1 MEHTRWMGRMQ
12 QAEPFIYFD
21 GAHNADGIAHFV
33 KNAEDC
39 GRKASSSFSMMEE
52 KNHKEAVKVLCK
64 EVSWDSIVLTRIPD
78 SRGIDPLKLQDEFMA
93 NGRETVVI
101 EDCAQ
106 AYRYVKEYR
115 KDNQMVFCAGSCI

>member
-1 MEHTRWMGRMQ
+1 MKNVQ
-12 QAEPFIYFD
+12 KIAEEKP
-21 GAHNADGIAHFV
+21 V
-33 KNAEDC
+33 LL
-39 GRKASSSFSMMEE
+39 FSMMEE

-64 EVSWDSIVLTRIPD
+64 EVAWDSIVLTRIPD

-93 NGRETVVI
+93 NDRETVVI

-115 KDNQMVFCAGSCI
+115 KDNQMVFCAGSLYLIGELEKIAGGNEA

>member
-1 MEHTRWMGRMQ
+1 
-12 QAEPFIYFD
+12 
-21 GAHNADGIAHFV
+21 
-33 KNAEDC
+33 
-39 GRKASSSFSMMEE
+39 MMEE

-93 NGRETVVI
+93 NDRKTVVI

-115 KDNQMVFCAGSCI
+115 KDNQMVFCAGSLYLVGDIKAILQRKESNADRR